1 MSAPT
6 STANRFRD
14 PERHRSRGCQRL
26 PAQVSLLSA
35 DGQFT
40 EAPACRLQLAPIGK
54 LRSGCA
60 ARCHACVIS
69 SDNNSAYEVRH
80 AACLQVC
87 RDALP
92 AHACMP

>member
-14 PERHRSRGCQRL
+14 PERHRSRSCQRL

-35 DGQFT
+35 DGRHQH
-40 EAPACRLQLAPIGK
+40 ACRLQLAPIGK

-60 ARCHACVIS
+60 ARCHACVIPS
-69 SDNNSAYEVRH
+69 EDNNSAYEARH

-87 RDALP
+87 RDA
-92 AHACMP
+92 